1 VTTDLFTRHAVI
13 DVDTH
18 ITEPPDI
25 FTSRVPKKWGDAVP
39 HVERIDDYDV
49 WMADGDRIARVGIT
63 ATAGFQGVWP
73 EIPHGFE
80 DIPSASHDIEARL
93 AHMDDMGVHAE
104 VLFPNVAGF
113 GNGYFLRLGDRELVA
128 QCVRAYNDWLHEF
141 TSQAPDRLYGVIATP
156 FWDVDFAVEEI
167 RRNAARGFRAVNFC
181 NQPNSYGSPP
191 LFSKHWDPIWA
202 VSQEVGLPVT
212 FHIGGGDMGGP
223 ITEHGEMGMRA
234 QAAKMSSLIFMD
246 NQRCLAEL
254 IFGGVCARF
263 PDLQLISVE
272 SGIGWIPALLET
284 FDWQWGNGGITD
296 EHPEYDLLPS
306 EYFRRQ
312 IYGCFWFERESALDA
327 IRRYPDNFLYETDYP
342 HPTCQHPGPATI
354 AQYPRDYANQALGSL
369 PDELVAKVLHDN
381 AARVFKVG

>member
-1 VTTDLFTRHAVI
+1 
-13 DVDTH
+13 
-18 ITEPPDI
+18 
-25 FTSRVPKKWGDAVP
+25 
-39 HVERIDDYDV
+39 
-49 WMADGDRIARVGIT
+49 MAGGDRIARVGIT
-63 ATAGFQGVWP
+63 ATAGYTGVWP

-80 DIPSASHDIEARL
+80 DIPLASHDARARL
-93 AHMDDMGVHAE
+93 ALMDELGIHAE

-113 GNGYFLRLGDRELVA
+113 GNGYFLRLGDRDLVA

-141 TSQAPDRLYGVIATP
+141 VSADPDRLYGVIATP
-156 FWDVDFAVEEI
+156 FWDVDFAVAEI
-167 RRNAARGFRAVNFC
+167 ERNAARGFRAVNFC

-202 VSQEVGLPVT
+202 VSQETGLPVT

-223 ITEHGEMGMRA
+223 ITEPGEMGMRA
-234 QAAKMSSLIFMD
+234 QAAKMSSLVFMD

-263 PDLQLISVE
+263 PELNLISVE
-272 SGIGWIPALLET
+272 SGVGWIPALLET

-312 IYGCFWFERESALDA
+312 IYGCFWFERDTALTA
-327 IRRYPDNFLYETDYP
+327 IEQLGPDNVLFETDFP
-342 HPTCQHPGPATI
+342 HPTSMSPGPASD
-354 AQYPRDYANQALGSL
+354 AMR
-369 PDELVAKVLHDN
+369 PDEYVRSALSGLDDTTLRKVLHEN
-381 AARVFKVG
+381 AAKLYGLA